1 VKSGRGI
8 HAMTTFLTC
17 CAIVCLSFPTTVQGD
32 EPSPPAVLQIEIQ
45 RRGDSKAVLKGD
57 LSLRPADGKGS
68 EIVLPLPADGGLLEA
83 RLPERSSWTLVLKS
97 PEFWAPRETVTIGAA
112 GSVKQYVLSLWARA
126 RLSGSVR
133 MVDKGELTPREIT
146 ARISTPASGTKA
158 LAVPKVEVTCP
169 VDEKGAWTCELP
181 AGVFDASFRAGSFVP
196 SYRWGLVLRA
206 GETSALG
213 VLEMRKG
220 ASLAGW
226 VEVEEGKIDP
236 ATCVARLSPLSGPG
250 RTTPTAEE
258 RLKKVFLDRKV
269 GKDGFFQID
278 GVAPGSYQLE
288 IQQPGYAPA
297 RAFPLEV
304 WEGSE
309 TLLRQALFL
318 RRPLEL
324 DLTIEPPLDWLGKPW
339 QVTVER
345 KSDFSGSVEGT
356 PAFQGSA
363 GLEGRIKVAGQAP
376 GRFVV
381 HVADSLGNNLHHERD
396 LPIEHAG
403 EAQQVIEVNVIA
415 VQGRITLGREPLAS
429 TLWFGGRFGAV
440 RVKMSSDEEGEFEG
454 VLPRGGSWKVEVQAS
469 DPKLDTEAK
478 VEVEPDPDG
487 DAKVEIRLPNTY
499 VFGKV
504 VDEAGRPI
512 SRARV
517 DFGHLNGAVAA
528 ESGEGGE
535 FDLHAVPEGRAE
547 LSATFESRSEG
558 SLTSDVVMID
568 VPDSV
573 PVGPMNLILRKTR
586 ILHGRVQSPRGP
598 VAGAMLRVVP
608 FVPPL
613 GSASRTRS
621 ELDGSFSVRVDGK
634 AESMLAIVSP
644 PGHALQVFE
653 VSVKGEPVVL
663 NVSPDGGTLEV
674 ALPFSLKSSEQVLFI
689 WQNRLPLDLGSL
701 VFWAEGHG
709 IRFEDEA
716 GLHIPRLAPG
726 DYEVCYGPITFSDPD
741 GLADWKTR
749 TATCASGSLGNGA
762 TLRLN
767 LKAKAEAGGR

>member
-1 VKSGRGI
+1 MTPGREI
-8 HAMTTFLTC
+8 HAMTACLIG
-17 CAIVCLSFPTTVQGD
+17 CAIACLGIPAAVRGE
-32 EPSPPAVLQIEIQ
+32 EPSPSATLRIEIQ
-45 RRGDSKAVLKGD
+45 RRGDTKAVLKGD
-57 LSLRPADGKGS
+57 LSLRSADDKGS
-68 EIVLPLPADGGLLEA
+68 EIVLPLPVDGGILET
-83 RLPERSSWTLVLKS
+83 RLPEKSSWTLSLRS
-97 PEFWAPRETVTIGAA
+97 PGFWAPREIVTMGEA
-112 GSVKQYVLSLWARA
+112 GSVKQYVVSLWPLA

-133 MVDKGELTPREIT
+133 MIDRGERFPREIT
-146 ARISTPASGTKA
+146 ARISSPASGSKA
-158 LAVPKVEVTCP
+158 LVVPKVEVACP
-169 VDEKGAWTCELP
+169 VDEKGAWSCELP
-181 AGVFDASFRAGSFVP
+181 AGVLDVSFRAGGFVP
-196 SYRWGLVLRA
+196 SYRWGLILRA
-206 GETSALG
+206 GETSAFG

-226 VEVEEGKIDP
+226 VEVEEGRIDA

-258 RLKKVFLDRKV
+258 RLREVFLERKV
-269 GKDGFFQID
+269 SKDGFFQID

-288 IQQPGYAPA
+288 IRQPGYAPA

-309 TLLRQALFL
+309 TLLRQALLL
-318 RRPLEL
+318 RRPLEIGV
-324 DLTIEPPLDWLGKPW
+324 TIEPSLDWRGKPW
-339 QVTVER
+339 QVTVHR
-345 KSDFSGSVEGT
+345 KSDFSGSIEGT
-356 PAFQGSA
+356 PAFQGPASP
-363 GLEGRIKVAGQAP
+363 EGRIKVAGQAP

-381 HVADSLGNNLHHERD
+381 QVADSLGNNLHHERD

-403 EAQQVIEVNVIA
+403 EAQQVIRVGMTA
-415 VQGRITLGREPLAS
+415 VQGKVTLGGEPLAA

-440 RVKMSSDEEGEFEG
+440 RVKMSSDEEGAFEG
-454 VLPRGGSWKVEVQAS
+454 VLPRSGSWRVEVQAS
-469 DPKLDTEAK
+469 DPKLDTETK
-478 VEVEPDPDG
+478 VDVEPDPDG
-487 DAKVEIRLPNTY
+487 DATVEIRLPNTY

-504 VDEAGRPI
+504 VDEAGRPVP
-512 SRARV
+512 RARV

-558 SLTSDVVMID
+558 SLTSDVVRVD
-568 VPDSV
+568 VSDSV

-586 ILHGRVQSPRGP
+586 LLQGRIQSPRGP

-608 FVPPL
+608 YNPPL
-613 GSASRTRS
+613 GSASRARS
-621 ELDGSFSVRVDGK
+621 ELDGSFSLRVDGK
-634 AESMLAIVSP
+634 AESMLAVVSP

-653 VSVKGEPVVL
+653 VPVKNEPVVL

-674 ALPFSLKSSEQVLFI
+674 ALPFSLRSSEQAFFI
-689 WQNRLPLDLGSL
+689 WQNRLPLDVGSL

-709 IRFEDEA
+709 TRFEDEN

-726 DYEVCYGPITFSDPD
+726 DYEVCYGPVTFSDPED
-741 GLADWKTR
+741 LAGWKTT
-749 TATCASGSLGNGA
+749 TATCASGFLGNGA

>member
-1 VKSGRGI
+1 MLPWNRLRS
-8 HAMTTFLTC
+8 AFLTC
-17 CAIVCLSFPTTVQGD
+17 WAIACSSSAAAQGQ
-32 EPSPPAVLQIEIQ
+32 ELSPPSTALRIEIQ

-68 EIVLPLPADGGLLEA
+68 EIVLPLPADGGLLET

-97 PEFWAPRETVTIGAA
+97 PEFWAPRETVTMGAA
-112 GSVKQYVLSLWARA
+112 GSVKQYVLSLWPLA

-133 MVDKGELTPREIT
+133 MVDRGELPPREIT
-146 ARISTPASGTKA
+146 ARISTPVAGSKA
-158 LAVPKVEVTCP
+158 PVVPRVEVACP

-181 AGVFDASFRAGSFVP
+181 AGVFDVSFRAGSFVP

-206 GETSALG
+206 GETSAFG

-258 RLKKVFLDRKV
+258 RLKKVSLDRKV

-309 TLLRQALFL
+309 TLLRQALLL

-324 DLTIEPPLDWLGKPW
+324 DLKIEPPLDWLGKPW

-363 GLEGRIKVAGQAP
+363 GPKGRVKVAGQAP

-381 HVADSLGNNLHHERD
+381 RVADSLGNTLHHERD

-403 EAQQVIEVNVIA
+403 EAQQALKVDVIA
-415 VQGRITLGREPLAS
+415 VQGRVTLGKEPLAA

-454 VLPRGGSWKVEVQAS
+454 VLPRSGSWGVEVQAS

-478 VEVEPDPDG
+478 VDVEPDPEG

-504 VDEAGRPI
+504 VDEAGRPL

-517 DFGHLNGAVAA
+517 HFGHLDGAVAA
-528 ESGEGGE
+528 ESGDGGE

-547 LSATFESRSEG
+547 LSATFDSRSEG

-568 VPDSV
+568 VSDSV

-586 ILHGRVQSPRGP
+586 LLQGRVQSPRGP

-608 FVPPL
+608 YIPPL
-613 GSASRTRS
+613 GSASRARS

-634 AESMLAIVSP
+634 AESMLAVVSP

-653 VSVKGEPVVL
+653 VPVRGEPVVL

-674 ALPFSLKSSEQVLFI
+674 ALPFSLKTSEQALFI
-689 WQNRLPLDLGSL
+689 WQNRLPLDLGAL

-726 DYEVCYGPITFSDPD
+726 NYEVCYGPVTFSDPD
-741 GLADWKTR
+741 DLAGWKTG

-762 TLRLN
+762 TLRLD